1 MRQNVSHYKDM
12 LMNMQIATAQCAW
25 KVATAQCAWDLPL
38 LLHLLAQQTLHHSTS
53 INLTIYKPG
62 RRV

>member
-25 KVATAQCAWDLPL
+25 ELPL